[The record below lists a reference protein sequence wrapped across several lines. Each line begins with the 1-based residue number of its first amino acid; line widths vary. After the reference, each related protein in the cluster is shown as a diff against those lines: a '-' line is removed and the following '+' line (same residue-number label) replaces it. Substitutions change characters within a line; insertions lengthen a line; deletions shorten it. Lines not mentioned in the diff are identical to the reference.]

1 MKECYGGDINK
12 VKKLIKDGAD
22 VNAKDIYGNPAIMR
36 AARSNRADIIE
47 LLWKNGA
54 NVNVMV
60 DKRRNNPLL
69 LASFQG
75 SANAVKALVK
85 CGAYVNVKN
94 QDGETPLMLASC
106 WGYKDI
112 VEILLKTQS
121 TKINIRDRWG
131 DTALDT
137 AVSRKNVNIIKLL
150 RKYGAK
156 TAKELEVKKLESNT
170 GSSINVPAK

>member
-12 VKKLIKDGAD
+12 VMKLIKDGAD

-94 QDGETPLMLASC
+94 QDEETPLMLAC
-106 WGYKDI
+106 WIGSKDI
-112 VEILLKTQS
+112 VDTLLNTP
-121 TKINIRDRWG
+121 TLKINEKYIWGSTSLNIAIR
-131 DTALDT
+131 
-137 AVSRKNVNIIKLL
+137 RKKSSIVNIL
-150 RKYGAK
+150 RQHGAK

-170 GSSINVPAK
+170 GSSIKATAK